1 MPLVNEDGFP
11 IMEVYEDGKLI
22 FTGHEFISTKY
33 LVKRHPWV
41 LRMLSEFIRIL
52 KHELRKEIKRE
63 RTLWKINN
71 AIERTRKRIEN
82 DEGKTN

>member
-1 MPLVNEDGFP
+1 
-11 IMEVYEDGKLI
+11 
-22 FTGHEFISTKY
+22 
-33 LVKRHPWV
+33 
-41 LRMLSEFIRIL
+41 MLSEFIRIL